1 MKKTTFATIAAV
13 TIMSAPVLRARAVP
27 GDQRRWALDFRVR
40 LDQARGGR
48 PIEMELRGDWLSTIV
63 ALRPGEYDA
72 ALQLADGRMAGA
84 GGHLPPGV
92 GRTFWATYREDGTL
106 LAFHF
111 YKDVDPS
118 TRNLLQMIAGE
129 MQLVE
134 AGSSKT
140 AWTET
145 ERDSAGEYLAI
156 YNRLDSNRV
165 VKRKVKYI
173 YTDGATGAPE
183 NGLRVEIDES
193 ELCFTLAPEG
203 QILSLEGRNR
213 VRIGVPLA
221 DAGQLPALAGTR
233 LSDPRT
239 ATAPELIGS
248 LARALPQVT
257 SGPVVTARP
266 DPVQVQTEHDGRLLE
281 GRTTESLLAAATAM
295 RRPSDDRAKSR
306 TTFPLPLAATA
317 SRSIA

>member
-1 MKKTTFATIAAV
+1 VHHEKDDIRNHRG
-13 TIMSAPVLRARAVP
+13 SGHHERARSSRPAVP
-27 GDQRRWALDFRVR
+27 GDQRRWVLDFRVR

-63 ALRPGEYDA
+63 AARPGEYDA

-173 YTDGATGAPE
+173 YTDGASGAPE

-203 QILSLEGRNR
+203 QILAWRGAIGCASGSRWPMRGNSPPWPKRASPIQGR
-213 VRIGVPLA
+213 
-221 DAGQLPALAGTR
+221 
-233 LSDPRT
+233 
-239 ATAPELIGS
+239 
-248 LARALPQVT
+248 PQ
-257 SGPVVTARP
+257 
-266 DPVQVQTEHDGRLLE
+266 
-281 GRTTESLLAAATAM
+281 
-295 RRPSDDRAKSR
+295 RRS
-306 TTFPLPLAATA
+306 
-317 SRSIA
+317 